1 MTCKTLVVSLA
12 LIALLGGGALLTER
26 RATLR
31 EARAEA
37 AHPPTGQFLTVE
49 GRQVHAVVQGSG
61 PDLVLLH
68 GANGNTREFET
79 SILPTLARDFRVIA
93 FDRPGLGWSDDLGA
107 AGQDPAEQARVLRL
121 AANQL
126 GAERPLVLG
135 HSYGGAVAMAWGLQ
149 APADTAGLIVVSGAT
164 MPWDGGLG
172 AAYAM
177 TAHPLSGA
185 LLAPMITA
193 FATPAQIEATVQ
205 TVFAPDAMPAGYIK
219 DVAVPLALRRQTVL
233 ANARQVNNLKRYV
246 HAMRDAYPQLDLPV
260 ELLHGDIDTIVPMT
274 VHAERL
280 QRLLPDAAL
289 TVIPGAG
296 HMPHHTHPEAVL
308 AAIRRAATR
317 AGF

>member
-49 GRQVHAVVQGSG
+49 GRQIHAVVQGSG

-68 GANGNTREFET
+68 GANGSTREFET
-79 SILPTLARDFRVIA
+79 SILPALARDFRVIA
-93 FDRPGLGWSDDLGA
+93 FDRPGLGWSDDLGT
-107 AGQDPAEQARVLRL
+107 AGEDPAEQARVLRL
-121 AANQL
+121 AATQL
-126 GAERPLVLG
+126 GATRPLVLG

-149 APADTAGLIVVSGAT
+149 AQDDTAGLIIVSGAT
-164 MPWDGGLG
+164 MPWEGGLG

-177 TAHPLSGA
+177 TAHPLSGP
-185 LLAPMITA
+185 LFAPMITA

-205 TVFAPDAMPAGYIK
+205 AVFAPDVMPTGYIR

-246 HAMRDAYPQLDLPV
+246 HAMREVYPQLDVPV
-260 ELLHGDIDTIVPMT
+260 ELLHGDVDTIVPLT
-274 VHAERL
+274 VHAARL
-280 QRLLPDAAL
+280 QPLLPNAAL

-308 AAIRRAATR
+308 AAISRAAAR